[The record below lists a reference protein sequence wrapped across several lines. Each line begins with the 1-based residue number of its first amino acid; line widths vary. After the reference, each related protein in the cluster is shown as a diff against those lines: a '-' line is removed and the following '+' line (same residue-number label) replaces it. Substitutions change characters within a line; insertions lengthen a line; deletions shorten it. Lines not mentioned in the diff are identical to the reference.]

1 TLEPLRLECAA
12 LKAGIAQLVEHDLA
26 KVGVA
31 SSSLVSRSSFSLFF
45 NDFGAIAKRL
55 CTGLQIHVGRFD
67 SGSRLQ
73 DFGDPTL
80 RRTAWQEAP
89 VVKLVDTR
97 DLKSLGLTA
106 VPVRFRPGA
115 PFKTSATPLHDILSP
130 CV

>member
-1 TLEPLRLECAA
+1 LLSQPTTHLIIFLLPLFFFNASATTDIYTLSLHDALPISA

-26 KVGVA
+26 KFGVA
-31 SSSLVSRSSFSLFF
+31 ISSLVSRSSFTLFF

-97 DLKSLGLTA
+97 DLK
-106 VPVRFRPGA
+106 
-115 PFKTSATPLHDILSP
+115 
-130 CV
+130 